1 MDPLPPVWVEID
13 TGKLKENLSKVRRA
27 IPTDF
32 FAVVKNNAYGHGLVQ
47 TSRLFLRLGA
57 RGLAVNSL
65 EEARTLRRRGI
76 RGPILIFHPGFPF
89 QGEQVALYDLT
100 QTLCTLPMAEALVRA
115 GKKYKRKIRVHLKI
129 DIGMGRSGIKPEE
142 ALAFLR
148 QVSAL
153 DRKRR
158 LLWEG
163 IYTHFPTSHNIPQ
176 TKRQLDRFLKTVEEL
191 DKHGFTFTWVH
202 AANSAAAV
210 LVPESRLDLCRLG
223 NALYGQCAP
232 LPTETAWCLKTYL
245 VLVKELAKG
254 ETLGYGSTYRAP
266 APLQIGTIPLGYGD
280 GLLLD
285 PPGDI
290 QSSLGA
296 LGRKLL
302 HKERQLVRIQGQPTH
317 FLGRTSMGM
326 ATIRIPPGVSAQ
338 IQEPVAIYQRF
349 TSIPPHIPRLFIEG
363 GKVLCAEIAYRIYGV
378 IHKNGHFYTTEPL
391 A

>member
-115 GKKYKRKIRVHLKI
+115 GEKYKRKIRVHLKI

-176 TKRQLDRFLKTVEEL
+176 TK
-191 DKHGFTFTWVH
+191 GSW
-202 AANSAAAV
+202 
-210 LVPESRLDLCRLG
+210 
-223 NALYGQCAP
+223 
-232 LPTETAWCLKTYL
+232 TA
-245 VLVKELAKG
+245 
-254 ETLGYGSTYRAP
+254 S
-266 APLQIGTIPLGYGD
+266 
-280 GLLLD
+280 
-285 PPGDI
+285 
-290 QSSLGA
+290 
-296 LGRKLL
+296 
-302 HKERQLVRIQGQPTH
+302 
-317 FLGRTSMGM
+317 
-326 ATIRIPPGVSAQ
+326 
-338 IQEPVAIYQRF
+338 
-349 TSIPPHIPRLFIEG
+349 
-363 GKVLCAEIAYRIYGV
+363 
-378 IHKNGHFYTTEPL
+378 
-391 A
+391 